1 MNRDRF
7 AFDTANAAG
16 KAVDRIPWAEVWSL
30 RDRQKNDMKLNYLQL
45 PIKLIV
51 ILLSVCSVAAQAQQE
66 KTVAVFG
73 AKINYVEAGDATRP
87 KVILLHGLG
96 GNVSNWAFNVPALAA
111 NYHVIAIDQIGFG
124 KSDRLMLKFRVGTY
138 ADFLDKFMAELKIE
152 RASLV
157 GNSLGGWV
165 AALTAIKYPNRVEKI
180 VLADAAGLK
189 PPEVDLAQI
198 YSLNY
203 STRDEVR
210 QLVKLVFFNQAIF
223 GSDAMIDQSI
233 AVRVAANDGYT
244 INSLIESI
252 RRNED
257 FLNGRLGEIKKPT
270 LIIWGKQDGLL
281 KLADGEQFK
290 REIAGSELIV
300 FDQCGHVPMVE
311 KAADFNKAVLVFLG
325 K

>member
-1 MNRDRF
+1 MKTNR
-7 AFDTANAAG
+7 
-16 KAVDRIPWAEVWSL
+16 
-30 RDRQKNDMKLNYLQL
+30 Q
-45 PIKLIV
+45 IV
-51 ILLSVCSVAAQAQQE
+51 IILTLLLLSVCSAAAQASTE
-66 KTVAVFG
+66 KSVSVFG
-73 AKINYVEAGDATRP
+73 AKINYIEAGDPSKP

-96 GNVSNWAFNVPALAA
+96 GNSANWAFNVPALAA
-111 NYHVIAIDQIGFG
+111 NYHVIAPDQIGFG
-124 KSDRLMLKFRVGTY
+124 KSDRLMLKYRVATY
-138 ADFLDKFMAELKIE
+138 VDFLDKFMSELKIE
-152 RASLV
+152 KASLV

-165 AALTAIKYPNRVEKI
+165 AAWMAIKYPGRVERL

-189 PPEVDLAQI
+189 PAAVDMAQI

-210 QLVKLVFFNQAIF
+210 QLVKLVFYNQAFF
-223 GSDAMIDQSI
+223 GSDAMIEQSL

-252 RRNED
+252 KRDED
-257 FLNGRLGEIKKPT
+257 FLNGRLGGIKKPT

-290 REIAGSELIV
+290 REIAGSELLV

-311 KAADFNKAVLVFLG
+311 KAADFNKAVLAFLA

>member
-1 MNRDRF
+1 MRTKQIVERIRP
-7 AFDTANAAG
+7 AG
-16 KAVDRIPWAEVWSL
+16 VFVL
-30 RDRQKNDMKLNYLQL
+30 L
-45 PIKLIV
+45 
-51 ILLSVCSVAAQAQQE
+51 LLSVGFVLPARAQPEKSVS
-66 KTVAVFG
+66 VFG
-73 AKINYVEAGDATRP
+73 AKINYIEAGDPAKP

-96 GNVSNWAFNVPALAA
+96 GNATNWAFNVPALAQ
-111 NYHVIAIDQIGFG
+111 NYHVIALDQVGFG
-124 KSDRLMLKFRVGTY
+124 KSDRLMIKYRVATY
-138 ADFLDKFMAELKIE
+138 VDFLDKFMAELKIDK
-152 RASLV
+152 ASLV

-189 PPEVDLAQI
+189 PAEIDLAQI

-210 QLVKLVFFNQAIF
+210 QLLKLVFFNQAIF
-223 GSDAMIDQSI
+223 GSELMVEQSM
-233 AVRVAANDGYT
+233 AVRVTANDGYT

-252 RRNED
+252 KRNED

-270 LIIWGKQDGLL
+270 LIVWGKQDGLL

-290 REIAGSELIV
+290 REIAGSELVV

-311 KAADFNKAVLVFLG
+311 KAADFNKAVLTFLA

>member
-1 MNRDRF
+1 LGLSILSV
-7 AFDTANAAG
+7 T
-16 KAVDRIPWAEVWSL
+16 S
-30 RDRQKNDMKLNYLQL
+30 
-45 PIKLIV
+45 
-51 ILLSVCSVAAQAQQE
+51 LLSAQPTE
-66 KTVAVFG
+66 KTVSVFG
-73 AKINYVEAGDATRP
+73 AKINYVEAGDPAKPT
-87 KVILLHGLG
+87 VILLHGLG
-96 GNVSNWAFNVPALAA
+96 GQSANWAFNVPALAA
-111 NYHVIAIDQIGFG
+111 NYHVIAPDQIGFG
-124 KSDRLMLKFRVGTY
+124 KSDRLTIKYRVGTY
-138 ADFLDKFMAELKIE
+138 VDFLDKFMSELKIE
-152 RASLV
+152 KASLI

-189 PPEVDLAQI
+189 PPDIDLAQI

-223 GSDAMIDQSI
+223 GSDVFIEQSLTLRI
-233 AVRVAANDGYT
+233 AANDGYT
-244 INSLIESI
+244 IYSLIESI
-252 RRNED
+252 KRNED

-270 LIIWGKQDGLL
+270 LIVWGKQDGLL
-281 KLADGEQFK
+281 KVTDGEQFK

-311 KAADFNKAVLVFLG
+311 KAADFNKAVLAFLA